1 MFYLFIHTWKF
12 YWLNIARFDTLIPC
26 NKKKINNNRL
36 HHSGRHWFE
45 IVSKSKLQ
53 LSDTLDSI
61 LIIRRLYFSWWE
73 LHSKTDWNTC
83 KVVEWCRAYF
93 FYSKGIMMVVIY
105 SMHFISIF
113 LHTVLSTVCKQFM
126 PHIAFS
132 SIYHYTYFIHL
143 YESAKANFNELF
155 YLFYGFDAKRN

>member
-26 NKKKINNNRL
+26 NKKNQQQPTASLRTPLIWNC
-36 HHSGRHWFE
+36 FQIE
-45 IVSKSKLQ
+45 IAT

>member
-26 NKKKINNNRL
+26 NKKINNNQL